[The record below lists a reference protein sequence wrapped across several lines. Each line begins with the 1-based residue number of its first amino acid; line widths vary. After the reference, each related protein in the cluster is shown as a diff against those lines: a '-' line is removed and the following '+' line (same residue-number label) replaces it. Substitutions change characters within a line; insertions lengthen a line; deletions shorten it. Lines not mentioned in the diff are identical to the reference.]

1 MIKFSVG
8 DKVIAKG
15 DWEKYNDCISYNHYM
30 VSIVYYKKIM
40 TISQIIECDDII
52 KVKVKENQWTWV
64 IDDLEKYKEAIKSFK
79 IEEFMI

>member
-15 DWEKYNDCISYNHYM
+15 EWEKYNGCINYNHYM
-30 VSIVYYKKIM
+30 VSIAHYKKIM
-40 TISQIIECDDII
+40 TISKIIHRWDGIL
-52 KVKVKENQWTWV
+52 VKVKENPYTWV